1 MSVIANQRGAMRFRY
16 VLRREAFE
24 LDVDSSVAL
33 RGITGV
39 FGPSGAGKTTLLRC
53 VAGLEQ
59 ADVGE
64 LAIDDDVWQGDGID
78 LPPHKRDIGYVF
90 QEPRLFPHLDVR
102 RNLEYGLK
110 RSRSKSQYEF
120 GQIVAILGL
129 EALLERTPANL
140 SGGEAQ
146 RVAIGRALLKSPRIL
161 LMDEPVAAL
170 DVARRDEVLP
180 FIRSLNQ
187 SLDVPILFVSHNID
201 EICMLC
207 DQLLVMERGRSLVY
221 GALEDVLTRTD
232 LPVLAGEEA
241 GSVMSAKPVD
251 YDVRD
256 GLSEV
261 AVSAGRLWVP
271 GRYES
276 ASTLRLR
283 LRANDIS
290 LCREPPRRSSI
301 LNVLPATIDHI
312 QEESDYSV
320 LVHLVVGDDRL
331 VSRITRRSAAELE
344 LAPGETVTL
353 QIKSVSVRHA

>member
-1 MSVIANQRGAMRFRY
+1 MSMAAIQRGALRIRY
-16 VLRREAFE
+16 ALQREAFD
-24 LDVDSSVAL
+24 LDVDVSLAL
-33 RGITGV
+33 RGITGI

-53 VAGLEQ
+53 VAGLERT
-59 ADVGE
+59 ASGE
-64 LAIDDDVWQGDGID
+64 LAVDGDVWQGEGVN

-102 RNLEYGLK
+102 RNLEYGSK
-110 RSRSKSQYEF
+110 RSRSRSRYELEHV
-120 GQIVAILGL
+120 VAILGL
-129 EALLERTPANL
+129 EALLARMPANL

-146 RVAIGRALLKSPRIL
+146 RVAIGRALLRSPRII

-170 DVARRDEVLP
+170 DVARREEVLP
-180 FIRSLNQ
+180 FIQSLHR

-201 EICMLC
+201 EICLLC
-207 DQLLVMERGRSLVY
+207 DQLLVMDRGRSLVC
-221 GALEDVLTRTD
+221 GALQDVLRRTD

-241 GSVMSAKPVD
+241 GSVLSAKPVD
-251 YDVRD
+251 YDVRY

-271 GRYES
+271 GRYE
-276 ASTLRLR
+276 ASSNLRLR

-290 LCREPPRRSSI
+290 LCRDRPRRSSI

-312 QEESDYSV
+312 QAESDSSV
-320 LVHLVVGDDRL
+320 LVHLVVGADRL
-331 VSRITRRSAAELE
+331 IARITRRSAAELE
-344 LAPGETVTL
+344 LAAGEAITL